1 MTISYFRKMKERYKI
16 FLIQMLIASATS
28 KEIDS
33 ETPDKNPTIQS
44 KDGKILV
51 FDVVTF
57 PNDPC
62 FSASL
67 DRVSALFKF
76 YFLGI
81 QAKWLQGLSA
91 SKIRNATRILK
102 PSGLLFFT
110 KIMWLK
116 GFFPQSQRIWLILAK
131 IK

>member
-1 MTISYFRKMKERYKI
+1 MKERYKI

-62 FSASL
+62 FSTAF
-67 DRVSALFKF
+67 DRVSVLFNF

-91 SKIRNATRILK
+91 SKIRNATKILN
-102 PSGLLFFT
+102 PILHGLLE
-110 KIMWLK
+110 I
-116 GFFPQSQRIWLILAK
+116 R
-131 IK
+131 